1 VGQLLEG
8 AITLV
13 EKFEDVEALA
23 PADPEHLAFITQTTL
38 SVDDT
43 HELVA
48 ALHRRFPNIAGPH
61 KEDICYATTNR
72 QQAIKRIA
80 DRADLVLIIGATNS
94 SNSVRLVEVAQRAGA
109 KRAVLIARA
118 AQIDWS
124 MLEGV
129 NTVALSAGASA
140 PESLVREAIDA
151 FRERYDIEL
160 EESTVTVE
168 HVAFNLP
175 RALAS

>member
-1 VGQLLEG
+1 
-8 AITLV
+8 
-13 EKFEDVEALA
+13 
-23 PADPEHLAFITQTTL
+23 
-38 SVDDT
+38 
-43 HELVA
+43 
-48 ALHRRFPNIAGPH
+48 
-61 KEDICYATTNR
+61 
-72 QQAIKRIA
+72 
-80 DRADLVLIIGATNS
+80 
-94 SNSVRLVEVAQRAGA
+94 
-109 KRAVLIARA
+109 
-118 AQIDWS
+118 